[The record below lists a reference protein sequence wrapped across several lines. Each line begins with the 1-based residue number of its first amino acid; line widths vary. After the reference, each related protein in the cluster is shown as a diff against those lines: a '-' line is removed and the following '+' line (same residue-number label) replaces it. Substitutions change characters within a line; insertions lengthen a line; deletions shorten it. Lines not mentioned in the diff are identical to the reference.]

1 MKKKIAILI
10 SGRGSNMAALIEAAK
25 APDFPAEIALV
36 LSSRP
41 EAAGLTVARDQGVP
55 TQAINYRVFE
65 NRAAFDNVVDVG
77 LKTRDIDIVCLAG
90 FMRIFTDAFVE
101 KWRGRIINIHPS
113 LLPAFKG
120 RAVHHN
126 ALDAGVAISG
136 CSVHFTVPELDAGP
150 IIGQAA
156 VAVRRDDTEATLEAR
171 VLKAEHKL
179 YPQCLR
185 LVCEDKVKL
194 DGDRAVF
201 APGIEAPAFWLDR

>member
-1 MKKKIAILI
+1 MKKKAAILI

-25 APDFPAEIALV
+25 APDFPAQIALV
-36 LSSRP
+36 LSNRP
-41 EAAGLTVARDQGVP
+41 EAPGLTIARSQSILA
-55 TQAINYRVFE
+55 QAIDHRTFE
-65 NRAAFDNVVDVG
+65 SRAAFDDAVDAA
-77 LKTRDIDIVCLAG
+77 LRARDIEIVCLAG
-90 FMRIFTDAFVE
+90 FMRIFTNAFAE

-120 RAVHHN
+120 RHVHKA

-156 VAVRRDDTEATLEAR
+156 VPVKRGDTEAVLEAR
-171 VLKAEHKL
+171 ILDAEHHL
-179 YPQCLR
+179 YAQCLR

-194 DGDRAVF
+194 EGDRAVF
-201 APGIEAPAFWLDR
+201 ARGVEAPAFWHG

>member
-1 MKKKIAILI
+1 MKKKVAILI

-25 APDFPAEIALV
+25 APDFPAGIALV
-36 LSSRP
+36 LSNKP
-41 EAAGLTVARDQGVP
+41 EAPGLVIAHDQGLP
-55 TQAINYRVFE
+55 AQAIDHRAFAD
-65 NRAAFDNVVDVG
+65 RAAFDNE
-77 LKTRDIDIVCLAG
+77 IDKALRAHEINIICLAG

-120 RAVHHN
+120 RNVHKA

-156 VAVRRDDTEATLEAR
+156 VPVRRGDTETTLETR
-171 VLKAEHKL
+171 VLEAEHHL

-185 LVCEDKVKL
+185 LLCESKVRL
-194 DGDRAVF
+194 ETDRAVF
-201 APGIEAPAFWLDR
+201 AQGVEAPAFWRG